1 MAIYLTPEFEQLVDS
16 QVKSGR
22 YNSASEVIAEA
33 LRLLEQRDR
42 FFAFDKDEI
51 RKQIKEGWL
60 AAQRGE
66 LVDGGEVFDRIDAEL
81 EGLERSAL
89 E

>member
-1 MAIYLTPEFEQLVDS
+1 MAVYLTPEFERLVDS
-16 QVKSGR
+16 KVKSGR

-42 FFAFDKDEI
+42 VFAFDKDEI

-66 LVDGGEVFDRIDAEL
+66 LVDGDEVFDRIDAEL
-81 EGLERSAL
+81 EGMERS
-89 E
+89 